1 MGVPPAP
8 SPNVRRPQKSPLSAL
23 TIAIIAVA
31 AMVAI
36 IAIIALIAASSTS
49 FIPKMV
55 VGSGHLV
62 THQENF
68 TGFTSVTV
76 ESGFGFAITQSS
88 SYSVN
93 VTTDDNLL
101 SYLQVTKTGNY
112 LSVGLKPGYAY
123 LSATLKVAI
132 YMPDIA
138 QLDLSGGSSG
148 AMNGFVMSHD
158 FTVTAS
164 GGSWATVRGGARNL
178 ALEASGGSHLDLTNF
193 NLTNANVDLSGGSQA
208 TISLSGRLDASL
220 SGGSQL
226 YYLGNATL
234 GNINVS
240 GGSLISKR

>member
-1 MGVPPAP
+1 M
-8 SPNVRRPQKSPLSAL
+8 

-31 AMVAI
+31 AVVAI
-36 IAIIALIAASSTS
+36 IVIVALIFASGAS
-49 FIPKMV
+49 FFPPTV

-62 THQENF
+62 THQESF

-76 ESGFGFAITQSS
+76 ESGFRFAIIQSS

-101 SYLQVTKTGNY
+101 SYVQVTKTGND
-112 LSVGLKPGYAY
+112 LSVGLKPGYSY
-123 LSATLKVAI
+123 LSPTLKVTI

-148 AMNGFVMSHD
+148 TMNGFMMSHD
-158 FTVTAS
+158 FTVSAS
-164 GGSWATVRGGARNL
+164 GGSRVTVGGGARNL
-178 ALEASGGSHLDLTNF
+178 ALEASGGSHIDLTNF

-208 TISLSGRLDASL
+208 TINLSGRLDANL

-226 YYLGNATL
+226 YYLGNPTM
-234 GNINVS
+234 GNVSVS

>member
-8 SPNVRRPQKSPLSAL
+8 SPNLRIPQKSPLSTL

-31 AMVAI
+31 AVVAI
-36 IAIIALIAASSTS
+36 ITIIALIVASGAS
-49 FIPKMV
+49 FIPQTV

-76 ESGFGFAITQSS
+76 ESGFRFAIIQSS

-101 SYLQVTKTGNY
+101 GYLQVTKTGNY
-112 LSVGLKPGYAY
+112 LSVGLKPGHAY
-123 LSATLKVAI
+123 LSATLKVTI

-148 AMNGFVMSHD
+148 TMNGFVMSHD
-158 FTVTAS
+158 LTITAS
-164 GGSWATVRGGARNL
+164 GGSWATLGGGARNL

-234 GNINVS
+234 GNVNVS